1 MLIRV
6 LPILEMSQVTMMTIA
21 WIGGL
26 MTLFPALIACQQND
40 IKRILAYST
49 LSEIAYMVMAVGLGV
64 PGPAMYHLTTHAF
77 FKCLLFLAAGSV
89 IHGCHE
95 EQDIWKMGG
104 LGKRMPFTA
113 LVTILGTLAL
123 CGIPP
128 LSGFWSKDAIFAAT
142 AHSPG
147 LAAVSMAAG
156 FLTSFFML
164 RMILVA
170 FGGTPKND
178 AARHAH
184 EGSIFMTAPMA
195 ILAILTVL
203 GGLLPVETYLHF
215 PHTEGHEPWTLWVS
229 LAVALAGFVPAYHFY
244 RHATQDPLSLP
255 ALREKFYVDEFY
267 QRVFVSTQ
275 DAFARLTDAFE
286 GWVVRGFLVR
296 GSGVVARASGQ
307 GLRLV
312 QCGQVQVYA
321 AVFILG
327 VFLLIAWLWR
337 QGVIR

>member
-1 MLIRV
+1 
-6 LPILEMSQVTMMTIA
+6 
-21 WIGGL
+21 
-26 MTLFPALIACQQND
+26 
-40 IKRILAYST
+40 
-49 LSEIAYMVMAVGLGV
+49 
-64 PGPAMYHLTTHAF
+64 
-77 FKCLLFLAAGSV
+77 LAAGSV

-147 LAAVSMAAG
+147 LALVSMAAG
-156 FLTSFFML
+156 FFTSFFML

-195 ILAILTVL
+195 VLACLTVV
-203 GGLLPVETYLHF
+203 GGLLPVESYLHF
-215 PHTEGHEPWTLWVS
+215 PHAEGHEAWTLWVS
-229 LAVALAGFVPAYHFY
+229 LVVALAGFVPAYHFY

-327 VFLLIAWLWR
+327 VFLLIAWLWH

>member
-1 MLIRV
+1 
-6 LPILEMSQVTMMTIA
+6 
-21 WIGGL
+21 

-40 IKRILAYST
+40 MKRILAYST

-64 PGPAMYHLTTHAF
+64 SGPAMYHLMTHAF

-89 IHGCHE
+89 IHGCHG

-113 LVTILGTLAL
+113 SVLLLGTLAL

-128 LSGFWSKDAIFAAT
+128 VSGFWSKDAIFAAT

-156 FLTSFFML
+156 FFTSFFML

-170 FGGTPKND
+170 FGGEPKNE
-178 AARHAH
+178 AARQAH
-184 EGSIFMTAPMA
+184 EGSFWMIAPMA
-195 ILAILTVL
+195 ILAVL
-203 GGLLPVETYLHF
+203 SVLSGLVPVEKFLGIS
-215 PHTEGHEPWTLWVS
+215 PEEGHAPWTLWLS
-229 LAVALAGFVPAYHFY
+229 LLVALAGFVPAYRLY
-244 RHATQDPLSLP
+244 RHAPQDPINV
-255 ALREKFYVDEFY
+255 AILRYKFYVDEFY
-267 QRVFVSTQ
+267 QRALISTQ
-275 DAFARLTDAFE
+275 DAMAKVTDAFE

-321 AVFILG
+321 GLFILG
-327 VFLLIAWLWR
+327 VFFLLGWLWR
-337 QGVIR
+337 GGSM